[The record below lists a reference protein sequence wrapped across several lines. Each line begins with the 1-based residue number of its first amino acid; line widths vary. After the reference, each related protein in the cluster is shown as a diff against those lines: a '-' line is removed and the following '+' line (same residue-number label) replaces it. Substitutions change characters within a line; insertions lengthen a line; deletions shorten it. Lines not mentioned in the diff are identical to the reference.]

1 MVSARSERLKQR
13 RRQESIRKTRKWNK
27 VLGRIRGR
35 MEERA
40 AATKKAA
47 ENGRNMELYNIT
59 KTIAGERKRQE
70 VGVKDKQGVLKTEA
84 QERLQSWVEH
94 FSETLNRDVP
104 MNPVEEGGGEE
115 LKEIEEIDLGRWR
128 VQEVKSAFKM
138 TKRRKAAGVDEVRP
152 DLLRADMEETASRQ
166 EEGAYHQDFEERW
179 FAQLSQ
185 QQQHFIGI
193 RNITNYDRWV
203 NRLSHDWVTKMW
215 IATFRPLYC
224 WSSSGDG
231 VNWLRDSISSTL
243 VCVDWCVSILS

>member
-1 MVSARSERLKQR
+1 
-13 RRQESIRKTRKWNK
+13 
-27 VLGRIRGR
+27 

-152 DLLRADMEETASRQ
+152 DLLRADMEETTSRQ
-166 EEGAYHQDFEERW
+166 EEGAYHQDFEER
-179 FAQLSQ
+179 
-185 QQQHFIGI
+185 
-193 RNITNYDRWV
+193 
-203 NRLSHDWVTKMW
+203 
-215 IATFRPLYC
+215 
-224 WSSSGDG
+224 
-231 VNWLRDSISSTL
+231 
-243 VCVDWCVSILS
+243 